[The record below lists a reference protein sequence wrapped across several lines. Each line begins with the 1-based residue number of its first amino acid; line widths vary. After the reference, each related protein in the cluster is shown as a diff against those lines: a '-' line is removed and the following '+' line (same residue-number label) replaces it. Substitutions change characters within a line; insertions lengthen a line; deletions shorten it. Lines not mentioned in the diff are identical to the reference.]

1 MMLQVGSCRELGQD
15 SFTASLIQTNFTA
28 KGHHYLF
35 LNTPLASRRLSL
47 GNLNSQ
53 KPIIRDLKVSSGFK
67 LQCLSKTVFTPS
79 KRLSTNG
86 KKKSYG
92 GVLPS
97 ILRSLKSS
105 SDIGS
110 ILNSLCQ
117 NLSPKEQTV
126 ILKEQRQWERVL
138 QVFQWFKSQKDYV
151 PNVIHY
157 NIVLRALGRAQ
168 KWDELRLCWN
178 EMAENGIIPSNNT
191 YGMLVDVYGKA
202 GLVKEAL
209 LWIKHM
215 KVRGIFPDEV
225 TMNTV
230 VRVLK
235 DAGEF
240 DSADKFYKDWC
251 RGMVELNDFD
261 LNSRVDDLG
270 LNSTTEP
277 ITLKHFLLTEL
288 FRTGMKIPNRKA
300 SPEVDNCTRKPRL
313 TSTFNT
319 LIDLYGKAGRLKD
332 AANVFAEMLKSG
344 IPMDTIT
351 FNTMIFTCG
360 SHGHLAEAETLL
372 SKMEE
377 RGLSPDTKTYNIFLS
392 LYADEGNIDG
402 ALKCYRRIRE
412 VGLFPDVVTHRALLH
427 ILSKRNMVEDVEN
440 VIAEME
446 KLHVLLDEHSLP
458 CVIEMYINN
467 GLLDRAKMFLEKY
480 RLDTG
485 LPPKILTAI
494 IDAYAEKGL
503 WSEAEDVFLWKK
515 DLVGQNLDV
524 MEYNVMIKAYGK
536 AELYDKAFLLFKG
549 MKNRGTWPDECT
561 YNSLIQMFSGG
572 DLVDEARRLLTEMH
586 RIGFKP
592 NCQTFS
598 AVIASYARL
607 GQMSDAVDV
616 YDIMVNAEVEPNEIL
631 YGVLINGF
639 AELGLV
645 EEALKYFHLMKGAG
659 IAENRIVLTSL
670 IKAFSKV
677 GSVEGAKAMYNRMK
691 NMENG
696 VDTIASNSMINLYTD
711 LGMVS
716 EAKRVFEDLRERG
729 CADGV
734 SFATMIYLYKNTG
747 MLDEAIEVA
756 EEMKEAGLLRDSASF
771 HKVIEC
777 YAIKGQ
783 LRECGELLHEM
794 VTRKL
799 SPDNATFKVLF
810 TILKKGGIPI
820 EAITQLESAYHEGKP
835 YAQQAIVAAVFS
847 AVGLHAPALES
858 CQAFLN
864 AEVELDSFAYN
875 VAINAYGVSGDI
887 DKALIIFMKMQD
899 HNLNPD
905 LVTYMHL
912 VSCYGKAG
920 MIEGMMRVY
929 SQLKYGEIEPS
940 KSLFYAIINACRTAN
955 RYDLVQMVKQEM
967 QFSLHSE
974 LFSRAELDD
983 LSDEDSPP
991 SV

>member
-53 KPIIRDLKVSSGFK
+53 KQIIRDLKVSPRFK
-67 LQCLSKTVFTPS
+67 LQCFSKTVFTPS

-240 DSADKFYKDWC
+240 DSADKFYKDW
-251 RGMVELNDFD
+251 
-261 LNSRVDDLG
+261 
-270 LNSTTEP
+270 
-277 ITLKHFLLTEL
+277 
-288 FRTGMKIPNRKA
+288 TGMKIPNRQA
-300 SPEVDNCTRKPRL
+300 SPEVDNCARKPRL

-332 AANVFAEMLKSG
+332 AANVFAEMLKS
-344 IPMDTIT
+344 
-351 FNTMIFTCG
+351 
-360 SHGHLAEAETLL
+360 
-372 SKMEE
+372 E
-377 RGLSPDTKTYNIFLS
+377 R
-392 LYADEGNIDG
+392 
-402 ALKCYRRIRE
+402 
-412 VGLFPDVVTHRALLH
+412 
-427 ILSKRNMVEDVEN
+427 
-440 VIAEME
+440 
-446 KLHVLLDEHSLP
+446 
-458 CVIEMYINN
+458 
-467 GLLDRAKMFLEKY
+467 
-480 RLDTG
+480 
-485 LPPKILTAI
+485 
-494 IDAYAEKGL
+494 
-503 WSEAEDVFLWKK
+503 
-515 DLVGQNLDV
+515 
-524 MEYNVMIKAYGK
+524 
-536 AELYDKAFLLFKG
+536 
-549 MKNRGTWPDECT
+549 
-561 YNSLIQMFSGG
+561 
-572 DLVDEARRLLTEMH
+572 
-586 RIGFKP
+586 
-592 NCQTFS
+592 
-598 AVIASYARL
+598 
-607 GQMSDAVDV
+607 
-616 YDIMVNAEVEPNEIL
+616 
-631 YGVLINGF
+631 
-639 AELGLV
+639 
-645 EEALKYFHLMKGAG
+645 ALKYFHLMKGAG
-659 IAENRIVLTSL
+659 IAENQIVLTSL

-696 VDTIASNSMINLYTD
+696 VDTIASNTMINLYTD

-734 SFATMIYLYKNTG
+734 SFATLIYL
-747 MLDEAIEVA
+747 L
-756 EEMKEAGLLRDSASF
+756 
-771 HKVIEC
+771 
-777 YAIKGQ
+777 IKHG
-783 LRECGELLHEM
+783 
-794 VTRKL
+794 RKH
-799 SPDNATFKVLF
+799 
-810 TILKKGGIPI
+810 GI
-820 EAITQLESAYHEGKP
+820 
-835 YAQQAIVAAVFS
+835 
-847 AVGLHAPALES
+847 
-858 CQAFLN
+858 
-864 AEVELDSFAYN
+864 
-875 VAINAYGVSGDI
+875 
-887 DKALIIFMKMQD
+887 
-899 HNLNPD
+899 
-905 LVTYMHL
+905 
-912 VSCYGKAG
+912 
-920 MIEGMMRVY
+920 
-929 SQLKYGEIEPS
+929 
-940 KSLFYAIINACRTAN
+940 
-955 RYDLVQMVKQEM
+955 
-967 QFSLHSE
+967 
-974 LFSRAELDD
+974 
-983 LSDEDSPP
+983 
-991 SV
+991 